1 MFDGEGGLKLHP
13 DDGFTGYST
22 PDLTLSAERGELN
35 VRLDSF
41 FNFVNHFWRTFWL
54 CPLTYLLNRY
64 ISSREIESLQQT
76 LI

>member
-41 FNFVNHFWRTFWL
+41 LILLTILGRIIWL
-54 CPLTYLLNRY
+54 CPITYLLNSY
-64 ISSREIESLQQT
+64 ISSEEFQT
-76 LI
+76 LIF

>member
-41 FNFVNHFWRTFWL
+41 LNFVYHFGPYNL
-54 CPLTYLLNRY
+54 ALSHHL
-64 ISSREIESLQQT
+64 SIEQLHF
-76 LI
+76 IRRI

>member
-41 FNFVNHFWRTFWL
+41 LNFVNHFWPYNL
-54 CPLTYLLNRY
+54 AL
-64 ISSREIESLQQT
+64 SSHLSIEQ
-76 LI
+76 IHFIPRN

>member
-1 MFDGEGGLKLHP
+1 VFDGEGGLKLHP

-41 FNFVNHFWRTFWL
+41 LILLTIFGGHFGFVL
-54 CPLTYLLNRY
+54 
-64 ISSREIESLQQT
+64 SL
-76 LI
+76 IY

>member
-41 FNFVNHFWRTFWL
+41 LILLTILGRIIWL
-54 CPLTYLLNRY
+54 CPITYLLNSY
-64 ISSREIESLQQT
+64 ISSEEFET
-76 LI
+76 LIF